1 MKISIQI
8 TDDNDEVVLQSE
20 AQTVDSAIQDLGRM
34 ERALKKIS
42 QDLEVEAFENEREK
56 NEMVFANNPSL

>member
-20 AQTVDSAIQDLGRM
+20 AQTIDSAIQDLGRM

>member
-20 AQTVDSAIQDLGRM
+20 AQTIDSAIQDLGRM

-42 QDLEVEAFENEREK
+42 QDLEMEAFENEREK